1 MSIFEI
7 KIKNSMFSKIF
18 FSIVFIGSFIF
29 SSIAEEGML
38 IPSVISAFES
48 EMQAMGMKLSAKDIY
63 DANHSSIKDAIIH
76 FGGGCTAELVSGQG
90 LLLTNHHCGYSQIQ
104 SHSSLEKDYL
114 KFGFWAKNKAEEL
127 PNSGLTATR
136 MVRIDDVT
144 SYVFFGVK
152 SSDDV
157 SKRAAAMKKNIEQ
170 ILKDAKIGNHYDA
183 EIKPFNY
190 GNDFYLLVK
199 ETFKDVRLVG
209 TPPNSIGKFGGDTD
223 NWVWP
228 RHTGDFSVFRIYS
241 GIDNK
246 PADYSVNN
254 IPYTPIHFL
263 PISFGGR
270 KIGDFTMVY
279 GFPGTTE
286 QHLVS
291 SQIKYIMEKERPA
304 RILMR
309 EKSLSVINAAM
320 RSSDEVRIK
329 YSAKQASI
337 ANAYKKW
344 IGQVGGLKELGA
356 VDVKKKYEEDYIAKA
371 NSNSEWKLKYG
382 QVISSMNQLVEENS
396 LSDFQYSMGVE
407 YLYVGPELF
416 DLAEAIND
424 LEANYN
430 QLVEKKELQTK
441 LDALK
446 KGAEGFFKNYDAKV
460 DKGIFELLTD
470 EYLKQTNPTSY
481 SNYSSKTLTDLIY
494 NTSILTNKERYLSFL
509 TNFKKKSL
517 KKLEKDPGYSHWKK
531 MVVNF
536 QDDILPKARVFNGK
550 MNDLLKIYVEGKM
563 VMFPDA
569 QHWPDANSTLR
580 ITYGKLE
587 GSAPADGMTYTD
599 HTTTKGILQ
608 KYNSGNFD
616 FDLLPGLKDIYEK
629 KDFGDYAQDGELW
642 VCFTG
647 SNHTTGGNSGSPV
660 LDANGY
666 LMGLNFDRT
675 WESTMSDYIFDPN
688 RCRNVVVDIRYVLW
702 VMDKYSGA
710 KHLVDEMKLMR

>member
-1 MSIFEI
+1 MYIWGS
-7 KIKNSMFSKIF
+7 KLYKMMKNIF
-18 FSIVFIGSFIF
+18 FSISLMISFI
-29 SSIAEEGML
+29 SSTYAEEGML
-38 IPSVISAFES
+38 IPSLITAFES

-76 FGGGCTAELVSGQG
+76 FGGGCTAELVSSQG
-90 LLLTNHHCGYSQIQ
+90 LILTNHHCGYSQIQ

-114 KFGFWAKNKAEEL
+114 KYGFWAKNKEEEL
-127 PNSGLTATR
+127 ANAGLTATR
-136 MVRIDDVT
+136 MVRIEDVT
-144 SYVFFGVK
+144 ASVLFGINP
-152 SSDDV
+152 SDDAA
-157 SKRAAAMKKNIEQ
+157 KRASEMKKNIEQ
-170 ILKDAKIGNHYDA
+170 LIKDATLGNHYEA

-199 ETFKDVRLVG
+199 EVFKDVRLVG

-228 RHTGDFSVFRIYS
+228 RHTGDFSVFRIYA
-241 GIDNK
+241 GKDNK
-246 PADYSVNN
+246 PAVYSKENV
-254 IPYTPIHFL
+254 PYTPIHFL
-263 PISFGGR
+263 PISFTNR
-270 KIGDFTMVY
+270 KVGDFTMVY

-291 SQIKYIMEKERPA
+291 GQIKYIIEKERPA

-309 EKSLSVINAAM
+309 EKSLSVIDAAM

-344 IGQVGGLKELGA
+344 IGQIGGLNELDA
-356 VDVKKKYEEDYIAKA
+356 VEVKKKYEAKYLEMA
-371 NSNSEWKLKYG
+371 NSNPEWKAKYATT
-382 QVISSMNQLVEENS
+382 IDAMNKLVADKS
-396 LSDFQYSMGVE
+396 LSDFNYVMGVE
-407 YLYVGPELF
+407 YIYVGPEVF

-424 LEANYN
+424 LVLNYKE
-430 QLVEKKELQTK
+430 LVEKKELQAK
-441 LDALK
+441 LEALK
-446 KGAEGFFKNYDAKV
+446 KGAEGFFKNYDANV

-470 EYLKQTNPTSY
+470 EYTKQTTSNA
-481 SNYSSKTLTDLIY
+481 SYSSKELTELIY
-494 NTSILTNKERYLSFL
+494 KKSILTNKDRYLAFL
-509 TNFKKKSL
+509 NGFKEKSL
-517 KKLEKDPGYSHWKK
+517 KKLEKDPAFAHWKAI
-531 MVVNF
+531 VSNF
-536 QDDILPKARVFNGK
+536 QLNVIPQAKAFNGK
-550 MNDLLKIYVEGKM
+550 MTELLKIYVEGKK
-563 VMFPDA
+563 VMFPND

-587 GSAPADGMTYTD
+587 GSAPTDGMAYTE

-608 KYNSGNFD
+608 KHQTGNPD
-616 FDLLPGLKDIYEK
+616 FALLPKMVEMYEK
-629 KDFGDYAQDGELW
+629 KDFGEYAQDGELW

-675 WESTMSDYIFDPN
+675 WESTMSDYMFDPN

-702 VMDKYSGA
+702 VMDKFSGA